1 MPLVA
6 GVDCSTQSTKVLVV
20 DLDDG
25 RVVASGAA
33 SHDVEGDR
41 GARETDPVAWEV
53 SVATALDKTGM
64 AAQVAAISVA
74 AQQHG
79 MVVLDGSGRPVRKA
93 PLWNDTR
100 DASDAR
106 ALVAAL
112 GAPQVL
118 PVAWDRY
125 LPPRSPLPT
134 GRGSAG
140 PSPRSPLR
148 PAKSCC
154 PTIT

>member
-33 SHDVEGDR
+33 SHEVEGDR

-53 SVATALDKTGM
+53 SVATALDKTGF
-64 AAQVAAISVA
+64 AAQVAAISIA

-79 MVVLDGSGRPVRKA
+79 MVVPGR
-93 PLWNDTR
+93 
-100 DASDAR
+100 
-106 ALVAAL
+106 
-112 GAPQVL
+112 
-118 PVAWDRY
+118 
-125 LPPRSPLPT
+125 
-134 GRGSAG
+134 
-140 PSPRSPLR
+140 
-148 PAKSCC
+148 
-154 PTIT
+154 